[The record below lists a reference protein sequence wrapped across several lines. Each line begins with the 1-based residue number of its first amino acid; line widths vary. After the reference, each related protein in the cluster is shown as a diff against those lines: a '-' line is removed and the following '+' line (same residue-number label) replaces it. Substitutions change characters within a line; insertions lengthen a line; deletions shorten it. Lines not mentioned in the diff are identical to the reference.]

1 MYGKQ
6 PLYLSN
12 YYTIHSPPSSLHL
25 TFISLFPSTILNLS
39 SSHTTKKPLPLSLYV
54 AASPSHFARLSPPY
68 TSKTTK
74 NRKNRKKKR
83 APVSA
88 TTTEPPPLEFE
99 VAAKRPY
106 LRPPFH
112 LLSLTQSDDFS
123 EPPLTSYSQ
132 TIQIQGW

>member
-1 MYGKQ
+1 MLLLL
-6 PLYLSN
+6 PLTLLV
-12 YYTIHSPPSSLHL
+12 SLH
-25 TFISLFPSTILNLS
+25 
-39 SSHTTKKPLPLSLYV
+39 HTPPKQQRTK
-54 AASPSHFARLSPPY
+54 RIE
-68 TSKTTK
+68 
-74 NRKNRKKKR
+74 RKKR

-88 TTTEPPPLEFE
+88 TTTEPAPLEFE

-112 LLSLTQSDDFS
+112 LLSLTQSDDFG